1 MEAIPVE
8 VSPMTDFC
16 IRYPN
21 LIRKDMKIHSS
32 RYLFDKLLSLK
43 TIKWHKILENLGLL
57 VSIYKK
63 RILIIAA
70 DGLTKELCI
79 GAYLVAKQVIQL
91 NLNRRSGPLFTAL
104 YLKQAATCCKQAYA
118 GVSQSHSL
126 LPVPV
131 SLTRSGYPK
140 IIPSFHRKMIMK
152 KDQKADLLVHIYL
165 SLVFVGLFAWRNG
178 LTDRY

>member
-1 MEAIPVE
+1 
-8 VSPMTDFC
+8 MTNC
-16 IRYPN
+16 C
-21 LIRKDMKIHSS
+21 
-32 RYLFDKLLSLK
+32 LLRPSNGTK
-43 TIKWHKILENLGLL
+43 NLGLL
-57 VSIYKK
+57 VYIYKK
-63 RILIIAA
+63 IILIIAT

-91 NLNRRSGPLFTAL
+91 NRRSGPLFTAL
-104 YLKQAATCCKQAYA
+104 YLKQAATCLQQAYA

-140 IIPSFHRKMIMK
+140 IIPSFHRKILMK
-152 KDQKADLLVHIYL
+152 KDQKADLWVHIYL

>member
-1 MEAIPVE
+1 
-8 VSPMTDFC
+8 MTNC
-16 IRYPN
+16 C
-21 LIRKDMKIHSS
+21 
-32 RYLFDKLLSLK
+32 LLRPSNG
-43 TIKWHKILENLGLL
+43 TRFWKILLI
-57 VSIYKK
+57 SIIDTNNSY
-63 RILIIAA
+63 
-70 DGLTKELCI
+70 
-79 GAYLVAKQVIQL
+79 
-91 NLNRRSGPLFTAL
+91 RRSDQGTL
-104 YLKQAATCCKQAYA
+104 YRSIPRSQTGHSVKPTIWPSVYCFISKTTTCCKQAYA

-152 KDQKADLLVHIYL
+152 KDQKADLWVHIYL

>member
-1 MEAIPVE
+1 
-8 VSPMTDFC
+8 MTDFC

-21 LIRKDMKIHSS
+21 RIRKDMKMHFS
-32 RYLFDKLLSLK
+32 RYLVDKSLLRPSNG
-43 TIKWHKILENLGLL
+43 TRFWIILL
-57 VSIYKK
+57 VSL
-63 RILIIAA
+63 ILIIATG
-70 DGLTKELCI
+70 GLTKELCI
-79 GAYLVAKQVIQL
+79 GAYLVAKQVIQ
-91 NLNRRSGPLFTAL
+91 LNRRSGPLFTAL

-126 LPVPV
+126 LPVPL

-152 KDQKADLLVHIYL
+152 KDQKADLWVHIYL

-178 LTDRY
+178 LTDIY